1 MKPHEHFGAPVKLD
15 RFAAEL
21 SSLYTDWGTAQ
32 ARPRLPTFQAILN
45 RVHGLTA
52 PSVLQLLNFAVGCME
67 NDEAYLEVGSFHGST
82 LLGALF
88 GHAGHRAYAVDNF
101 SLFDPSGTNHATL
114 MRNLV
119 EHGLDKQVA
128 FHAVDFQQFFLD
140 RRHGTPHIG
149 LYFYDGPHDY
159 RSQLI
164 GLLLAVPLLAKRALI
179 VVDDGN
185 FAAVK
190 QATWDFMAIRPEA
203 RLLFELPTPGNCH
216 ESFWN
221 GIFVLAWD
229 RTGYNGYTWPD
240 LYARRQSPLLTSL
253 DLLQQVGVKHQGG
266 TIFLEPVPQ

>member
-1 MKPHEHFGAPVKLD
+1 MKLHDHSGAPVNID

-21 SSLYTDWGTAQ
+21 SSLFTDWGTAQ
-32 ARPRLPTFQAILN
+32 ARPRLSTFQAILN

-52 PSVLQLLNFAVGCME
+52 PSVLQLLNFAVGGME
-67 NDEAYLEVGSFHGST
+67 DGEAYLEVGSFHGST

-88 GHAGHRAYAVDNF
+88 GHAGRRAYAVDNF

-140 RRHGTPHIG
+140 RRHDTPNIG

-159 RSQLI
+159 RSQLV
-164 GLLLAVPLLAKRALI
+164 GLLLVVPSLAERALI
-179 VVDDGN
+179 VVDDRN
-185 FAAVK
+185 FTAVK

-216 ESFWN
+216 ASFWN
-221 GIFVLAWD
+221 GLFVLAWD
-229 RTGYNGYTWPD
+229 RTACNGYDWAA
-240 LYARRQSPLLTSL
+240 LQARHQPALLDSL
-253 DLLQQVGVKHQGG
+253 DLLQQVQLKVHGMQIATEAV
-266 TIFLEPVPQ
+266 TP